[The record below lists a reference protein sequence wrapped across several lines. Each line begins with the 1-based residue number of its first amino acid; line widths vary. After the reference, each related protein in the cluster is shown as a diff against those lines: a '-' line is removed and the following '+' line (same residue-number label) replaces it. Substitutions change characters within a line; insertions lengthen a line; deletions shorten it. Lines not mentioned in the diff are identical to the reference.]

1 MTKSFAQLFEE
12 SLKNITTRPGSIVR
26 GTIVSIAKD
35 IVLVDAGLKSESAIP
50 IAQFYNA
57 QGELEIKVNDQVDVA
72 LDAVEDGF
80 GETILSRDKA
90 KRHEAWL
97 MLEQA
102 YEEAAI
108 VTGIINSK
116 VKGGFTVE
124 LNGIR
129 AFLPGSLVDMRPV
142 RDTLHLEGK
151 ELEFKVIKLD
161 QKRNNVVVSRRAVIE
176 SENSF
181 ERDNLLENMQE
192 GMEVKGGVD
201 GLLHITDRAWKR
213 VKHPSEIVTIG
224 DEIIVKI
231 LKFDR
236 ERTRVSLGLKQL
248 SQDPWYAIAQR
259 YPENSRLTGRVTNL
273 TDYGCFV
280 EIEEGVEGL
289 VHVSEMDW
297 TNKNVHPSKVVNVND
312 IVEIMVLDIDE
323 ERRRISLGLKQCQA
337 NPWQKF
343 AETHEKGDRVE
354 EMMPRLWTQLFRVM
368 DDVHEGTRQAAT
380 STVRI
385 FSKLCVQWCD
395 PDKGKAG
402 EAMVKTILPT
412 ILETGI
418 CHQVAEIR
426 SISVDTVSQLVKSGG
441 PLLRPHL
448 PLLIPALLEAAGEL
462 EPLSLNYLSVR
473 MAGDQRTQ
481 DIVDSVRASAAK
493 SHYTTETVS
502 KCVQYID
509 ENTFAVMLPKLQ
521 DLLRSSVGLGTR
533 VATAHFVVLLSH
545 HLTIEQFQPHVGKLL
560 SVLFSGLTD
569 RNSTIRRTCANAIGQ
584 LVRSAKSSSVDKLLE
599 KLKTNYL
606 EKEDESI
613 RTAVG
618 LTLQA
623 MARHNQDVVKSRSD
637 LVIPLVFFAMHTAKN
652 KDDPVSVSNWELWQ
666 DVWHEV
672 SPGTEAALTRHL
684 DQVMALQSSVMES
697 PSWHVKAQAARS
709 IETLASKLGGSLEA
723 DRRDVLVTLLVSGLA
738 GRTWDGKEQ
747 LLAALGSLCKHS
759 KSLKGSPSAETIV
772 DAILR
777 ECGKEKVSYKSSA
790 LAALGEVLEALEVDR
805 FRQVYNIVQE
815 ILTKEVD
822 NEEDEKQ
829 EETSKRREELLNLR
843 EIAFSTLGKAWPRN
857 EVTQVEFREQVVAQ
871 CGVSCLENNT
881 RSVQVKIMMA
891 VFNYFEKLSFWD
903 KTELPDSDRVA
914 LRNIIDKFVPAM
926 KYALGI
932 SKHTQLRKEALNV
945 LLLLARN
952 CKKLNETVE
961 LTVLETIFKQHLEE
975 LNKDNSP
982 EIKSRVV
989 DMKDFF
995 NDMSKD

>member
-1 MTKSFAQLFEE
+1 
-12 SLKNITTRPGSIVR
+12 
-26 GTIVSIAKD
+26 
-35 IVLVDAGLKSESAIP
+35 
-50 IAQFYNA
+50 
-57 QGELEIKVNDQVDVA
+57 
-72 LDAVEDGF
+72 
-80 GETILSRDKA
+80 
-90 KRHEAWL
+90 
-97 MLEQA
+97 
-102 YEEAAI
+102 
-108 VTGIINSK
+108 
-116 VKGGFTVE
+116 
-124 LNGIR
+124 
-129 AFLPGSLVDMRPV
+129 
-142 RDTLHLEGK
+142 
-151 ELEFKVIKLD
+151 
-161 QKRNNVVVSRRAVIE
+161 
-176 SENSF
+176 
-181 ERDNLLENMQE
+181 
-192 GMEVKGGVD
+192 
-201 GLLHITDRAWKR
+201 
-213 VKHPSEIVTIG
+213 
-224 DEIIVKI
+224 
-231 LKFDR
+231 
-236 ERTRVSLGLKQL
+236 
-248 SQDPWYAIAQR
+248 
-259 YPENSRLTGRVTNL
+259 
-273 TDYGCFV
+273 
-280 EIEEGVEGL
+280 
-289 VHVSEMDW
+289 
-297 TNKNVHPSKVVNVND
+297 
-312 IVEIMVLDIDE
+312 
-323 ERRRISLGLKQCQA
+323 
-337 NPWQKF
+337 
-343 AETHEKGDRVE
+343 
-354 EMMPRLWTQLFRVM
+354 VM

-426 SISVDTVSQLVKSGG
+426 AISVQTVSQLVKSGG

-448 PLLIPALLEAAGEL
+448 PLLVPALLEAAGEL

-473 MAGDQRTQ
+473 MAGDQRSQ
-481 DIVDSVRASAAK
+481 DIVDTVRASAAK

-509 ENTFAVMLPKLQ
+509 ENTFAVMLPRLQ

-533 VATAHFVVLLSH
+533 VATAHFIVLLSH
-545 HLTIEQFQPHVGKLL
+545 HLTVEQFQPHVGKLL
-560 SVLFSGLTD
+560 SALFSGLTD

-584 LVRSAKSSSVDKLLE
+584 LVRSAKSSSVDKLLG
-599 KLKTNYL
+599 KLKNNYL

-623 MARHNQDVVKSRSD
+623 LARHNQDVIKSRSD
-637 LVIPLVFFAMHTAKN
+637 LVIPWVFFAMHTSKN
-652 KDDPVSVSNWELWQ
+652 KDDPASMSNWELWQ

-684 DQVMALQSSVMES
+684 DQVMALLSSVMES

-709 IETLASKLGGSLEA
+709 IESLASKLGGSLEA
-723 DRRDVLVTLLVSGLA
+723 EKRDMLVTLLVSGLA

-777 ECGKEKVSYKSSA
+777 ECGKEKISYKSSA

-805 FRQVYNIVQE
+805 FRQVYSIVQE

-822 NEEDEKQ
+822 NDEDEKK

-843 EIAFSTLGKAWPRN
+843 EVAFSTLGKAWPRN
-857 EVTQVEFREQVVAQ
+857 EHTQAEFREQVVAQ

-881 RSVQVKIMMA
+881 RSVQVKIMTA

-903 KTELPDSDRVA
+903 KPELPDSERIA

-932 SKHTQLRKEALNV
+932 AKHTQLRKEGLNV

-952 CKKLNETVE
+952 CKKINETME
-961 LTVLETIFKQHLEE
+961 LKVLETVFKDHMEE

-995 NDMSKD
+995 NELCKD